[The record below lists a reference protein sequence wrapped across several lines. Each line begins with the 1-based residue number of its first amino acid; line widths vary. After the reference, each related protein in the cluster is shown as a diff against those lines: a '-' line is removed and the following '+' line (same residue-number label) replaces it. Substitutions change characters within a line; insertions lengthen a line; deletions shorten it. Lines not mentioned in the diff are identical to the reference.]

1 MFAIQVVEFLLHCGF
16 STSRRNNEAKT
27 PLHTAAL
34 KVSKIVTIIKMM
46 MTGMIVDGAR

>member
-1 MFAIQVVEFLLHCGF
+1 MGGPGRLTGSILEPPDLARTL
-16 STSRRNNEAKT
+16 AKT
-27 PLHTAAL
+27 PVHTAAL

>member
-16 STSRRNNEAKT
+16 STSCNNEAKT
-27 PLHTAAL
+27 PVHTAAL